1 MSLGGRGIERL
12 IQRGCSATLV
22 HQPMTDITHQTAA
35 SIWRALDGPGAWLDR
50 LQVTGE
56 GDLPSV
62 FAVPDLAAA
71 SAGVAG
77 LAVAELMAKAGGP
90 EPAVTVDRRLA
101 SFWFGRS
108 IRPEG
113 WDMSP
118 PWDSVAGDYQ
128 TEDGWIRLHTNA
140 PHHRAAALAVLDL
153 AEDQGAQDRARV
165 AGAVSRWRAEAL
177 ESAIV
182 DRGGCAAAMRSLTAW
197 AEHPQGRAVAAEPLI
212 IREPGNPGPAP
223 RWHATGG
230 RPLQGVRVL
239 DMTRVLAGPVATRFL
254 AGFGAEVLRIDPPDW
269 DEPGV
274 VPDVVLGKACARL
287 DLRRTADRDQWERLL
302 AGADVLVHGYRP
314 GALAALGLDSGRRR
328 ALCPGLVDVSLDAY
342 GWSGPWAARR
352 GFDSLLQMS
361 SGIAEA
367 GMRQLGR
374 DRPTPLPVQ
383 ALDHATGYIMA
394 AAALRGLTGR
404 LSSGTGLSV
413 RASLARTA
421 GLLTS
426 MQVGPMTPLAPETPD
441 DLMEG
446 VEQTAW
452 GPARRIQ
459 PPCQVAGAPMRWDR
473 PAAALGSAPAAW
485 AG

>member
-1 MSLGGRGIERL
+1 
-12 IQRGCSATLV
+12 
-22 HQPMTDITHQTAA
+22 MTDTTRRVVAA
-35 SIWRALDGPGAWLDR
+35 IWRALDAPAAWLER
-50 LQVTGE
+50 LQVTGK

-62 FAVPDLAAA
+62 FAVTDLAAA

-77 LAVAELMAKAGGP
+77 LAVAELMAAAGGP
-90 EPAVTVDRRLA
+90 EPAVSVDRRLA

-108 IRPEG
+108 IRPQG

-153 AEDQGAQDRARV
+153 AEDQAARDRALV
-165 AGAVSRWRAEAL
+165 AHAVSLWGADAL

-182 DRGGCAAAMRSLTAW
+182 GRGGCAAAMRSLTAW
-197 AEHPQGRAVAAEPLI
+197 AAHPQGRAVTAEPLI
-212 IREPGNPGPAP
+212 IREPGARGRAP
-223 RWHATGG
+223 RWHAAAG

-254 AGFGAEVLRIDPPDW
+254 AGFGADVLRIDPPDW

-287 DLRRTADRDQWERLL
+287 DLRRTADRGRWERLL
-302 AGADVLVHGYRP
+302 AGADVLIHGYRP
-314 GALAALGLDSGRRR
+314 GALAALGLDAGRRR

-404 LSSGTGLSV
+404 LSSGARVTA

-421 GLLTS
+421 GLLTG
-426 MQVGPMTPLAPETPD
+426 MPVGPIEPIGPETAD
-441 DLMEG
+441 DLMDG

-459 PPCQVAGAPMRWDR
+459 PPIRVAGAPMRWDR

-485 AG
+485 AA